1 LYNSTTSPCGTSY
14 NSCKLYKAHRLPYH
28 PPEWPTTAP
37 LTADEAGRVAKAG
50 MILSVN
56 DMRVQFGDVSDS
68 AMCENSIV
76 NLSVR
81 LNLLRVSGGTEFR
94 AI

>member
-1 LYNSTTSPCGTSY
+1 
-14 NSCKLYKAHRLPYH
+14 
-28 PPEWPTTAP
+28 
-37 LTADEAGRVAKAG
+37 